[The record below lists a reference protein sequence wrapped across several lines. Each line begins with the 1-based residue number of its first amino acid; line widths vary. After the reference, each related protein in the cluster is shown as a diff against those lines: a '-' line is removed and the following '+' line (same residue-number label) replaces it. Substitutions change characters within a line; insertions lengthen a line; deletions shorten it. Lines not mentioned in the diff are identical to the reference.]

1 MHKGQGYSGRKAPH
15 SPGTN
20 DNAEINECGKLM
32 GDGKSTKESD
42 YAMDEGP
49 IHGGGK
55 SSNPK
60 KKGEGY

>member
-1 MHKGQGYSGRKAPH
+1 MHKGQGYDHRKAPH
-15 SPGTN
+15 SPSTN

-32 GDGKSTKESD
+32 GDGKSTSESD

-60 KKGEGY
+60 KKMDY